1 MDPSK
6 RALKKDN
13 WTITHDPFLLKI
25 GNKRLYADLGADRL
39 ISAEKGHEKIA
50 VEIKSFLGPSDV
62 KDLEQALGQF
72 VLYRKVLDQQERE
85 RHLYLA
91 VNEITFNGIF
101 ADEIGQ
107 LLLAH
112 QTLRLI
118 VFDEENEVIT
128 QWEPH

>member
-1 MDPSK
+1 MN
-6 RALKKDN
+6 LN
-13 WTITHDPFLLKI
+13 QFT
-25 GNKRLYADLGADRL
+25 
-39 ISAEKGHEKIA
+39 EKAQEKIA
-50 VEIKSFLGPSDV
+50 VEIKSFVGPSDV

-72 VLYRKVLDQQERE
+72 VLYRKILDQQERE
-85 RHLYLA
+85 RRLYLA

-128 QWEPH
+128 QWVPH